1 MSELEHSSSLQSQEK
16 PTLKVVG
23 FVCDWSVDLKGAL
36 TEDGRLREVP
46 NVYVMMIP
54 CSGFIRPSWL
64 EFALKNGADGVF
76 VCGCPYGDCLN
87 REGNFLIR
95 NRIQQMRRRLQ
106 RQRIDPERVTM
117 LAYGLHDREGFL
129 LAIKAFLE
137 DLRRRVV
144 PGGQAVTRAAQ
155 QSSPNEIS

>member
-1 MSELEHSSSLQSQEK
+1 MSELEQGPLAQSQE
-16 PTLKVVG
+16 TLALKVVG

-36 TEDGRLREVP
+36 TEDGRLREFPDVH
-46 NVYVMMIP
+46 VIMVP

-64 EFALKNGADGVF
+64 EFALKNGAHGAF

-95 NRIQQMRRRLQ
+95 DRIQQMRRRLQ
-106 RQRIDPERVTM
+106 RQRIDPERVAM

-129 LAIKAFLE
+129 SAIKAFLD
-137 DLRRRVV
+137 DLRRRVG
-144 PGGQAVTRAAQ
+144 PGGQVVTKATQ
-155 QSSPNEIS
+155 QNR